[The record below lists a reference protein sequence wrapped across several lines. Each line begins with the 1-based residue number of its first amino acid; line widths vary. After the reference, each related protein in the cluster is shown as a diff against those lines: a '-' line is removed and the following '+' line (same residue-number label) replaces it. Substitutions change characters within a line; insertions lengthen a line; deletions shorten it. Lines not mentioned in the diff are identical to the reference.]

1 MTRTVLGDLEHHVL
15 LAALRL
21 KDQAYSVSVV
31 LEIEERTGREV
42 AQAAV
47 FIALRRLEAK
57 GLLQSQ
63 LEEEA
68 DETGRARRYFT
79 PTPEGMKKLREMR
92 RALKSLWQGFG
103 AELDGAQ

>member
-1 MTRTVLGDLEHHVL
+1 MTRTTLGNLEHQVL

-31 LEIEERTGREV
+31 LEIEARTGREV

-57 GLLQSQ
+57 GFLRSR
-63 LEEEA
+63 LEETDDA
-68 DETGRARRYFT
+68 GHLRRYFALT
-79 PTPEGMKKLREMR
+79 PAGLAKLREMR
-92 RALKSLWQGFG
+92 RALKGLWQGL
-103 AELDGAQ
+103 AAALDGAG